1 MITEGLPLISR
12 VIIYELEAMLFWR
25 LITYELVPFR
35 RLFTHELL
43 LFRRLTHEL
52 VPFRRVNTCKLTDH
66 IWMKAIQKADK
77 IWVCA
82 FQKAGCIM
90 CAFQEG
96 ILYMSY
102 AFHMVILHLSVPV
115 RNLIRLVS
123 ASQKADHMCWTHVIS
138 LLKGTNL
145 AWLFRICDLRDY
157 SK

>member
-1 MITEGLPLISR
+1 
-12 VIIYELEAMLFWR
+12 
-25 LITYELVPFR
+25 
-35 RLFTHELL
+35 
-43 LFRRLTHEL
+43 
-52 VPFRRVNTCKLTDH
+52 
-66 IWMKAIQKADK
+66 
-77 IWVCA
+77 
-82 FQKAGCIM
+82 M

-145 AWLFRICDLRDY
+145 A
-157 SK
+157 